1 VDQVVF
7 HGRGLHSGERC
18 AVTLRRAPGPFV
30 FEHEGEEFSRHELTL
45 VRADRGVCVRALNR
59 GFEVDLVEHLF
70 AALAGLHVQSGIAV
84 RVRGPELPLLDG
96 AALEFAAAVRALDP
110 PRSPPRLRVTRAE
123 TIEVGESRYEFRPHR
138 GIRIEL
144 DAEFAEPLG
153 ASRATWD
160 GSAAQFL
167 REIAPARTFGW
178 RSEALELRARGRA
191 AHVDPDS
198 VVVLEEDGSVLP
210 PGRAPE
216 PGELARHKLLDLLGD
231 TYFYGGPPLGS
242 VFAHRPGHPRT
253 HAALQ
258 EALARELLAPMPGP
272 AA

>member
-1 VDQVVF
+1 MDQVVF

-18 AVTLRRAPGPFV
+18 AVTLRHAAGPFV
-30 FEHEGEEFSRHELTL
+30 FEHEGDQISRHELEL
-45 VRADRGVCVRALNR
+45 VRADRGVCVRAQSR

-96 AALEFAAAVRALDP
+96 GAFELAAAVRALDP

-123 TIEVGESRYEFRPHR
+123 TIELGESRYEFRPYP

-144 DAEFAEPLG
+144 ATEFAPPLG
-153 ASRATWD
+153 TAHAIWD
-160 GSAAQFL
+160 GSVARFL

-178 RSEALELRARGRA
+178 RKEGLSLRARGRA

-198 VVVLEEDGSVLP
+198 VIVLEEDGSVLP
-210 PGRAPE
+210 PGRAPA
-216 PGELARHKLLDLLGD
+216 PSELARHKLLDLLGD

-242 VFAHRPGHPRT
+242 LFAHRPGHART

>member
-30 FEHEGEEFSRHELTL
+30 FEYEDDEISRNELEL
-45 VRADRGVCVRALNR
+45 VRTDRGVCVRAPNR

-96 AALEFAAAVRALDP
+96 GALELAAAVRALDP
-110 PRSPPRLRVTRAE
+110 PRSAPRLRVTRAE
-123 TIEVGESRYEFRPHR
+123 TIEVGESRYEFRPHP
-138 GIRIEL
+138 GVRIEL
-144 DAEFAEPLG
+144 DAVFAPPFG
-153 ASRATWD
+153 TARAAWD
-160 GSAAQFL
+160 GSAAQFF
-167 REIAPARTFGW
+167 RDIAPARTFGW
-178 RSEALELRARGRA
+178 RNEGLALRARGRA
-191 AHVDPDS
+191 AHVDPYS
-198 VVVLEEDGSVLP
+198 VIVLEDDGSVLP

-216 PGELARHKLLDLLGD
+216 PSELARHKLLDLLGD
-231 TYFYGGPPLGS
+231 SYFYGGPPLGS
-242 VFAHRPGHPRT
+242 LFAHRPGHQRT

>member
-1 VDQVVF
+1 MDQVVF

-18 AVTLRRAPGPFV
+18 ALTLSRAPGPFC
-30 FEHEGEEFSRHELTL
+30 FEHEDDQISRNELEL
-45 VRADRGVCVRALNR
+45 VRADRGVCLRAQGR

-70 AALAGLHVQSGIAV
+70 GALAGLQVQSGISV
-84 RVRGPELPLLDG
+84 KVRGPEPPLLDG
-96 AALEFAAAVRALDP
+96 GALELAAAIRALDP
-110 PRSPPRLRVTRAE
+110 PRSPPRLRITREE
-123 TIEVGESRYEFRPHR
+123 TIELGESRYEFRPHP
-138 GIRIEL
+138 GIRIEV
-144 DAEFAEPLG
+144 DAVFAEPFG
-153 ASRATWD
+153 STRACWD
-160 GSAAQFL
+160 GSATQFL

-178 RSEALELRARGRA
+178 RNEGLSLRARGRA

-198 VVVLEEDGSVLP
+198 VIVLEEDGSVLP

-216 PGELARHKLLDLLGD
+216 PNELARHKLLDLLGD
-231 TYFYGGPPLGS
+231 TYFYGGPLLGS
-242 VFAHRPGHPRT
+242 LFAYRPGHPRT